1 MNRKHNPWISMVAL
15 LLLVTLLVTVCTGC
29 GVKQAEAEET
39 GRFTIENMGGIMC
52 AYAYILTDNETG
64 VQYLYVNGGEG
75 GGLIVLQPAPSE
87 EGGGNDAR

>member
-1 MNRKHNPWISMVAL
+1 MRRKHNPWVALVAL

-29 GVKQAEAEET
+29 NATEAEAEET
-39 GRFTIENMGGIMC
+39 ERFTIENVGGIMC

-75 GGLIVLQPAPSE
+75 GGLIVLQPAPAE
-87 EGGGNDAR
+87 EVLPHG